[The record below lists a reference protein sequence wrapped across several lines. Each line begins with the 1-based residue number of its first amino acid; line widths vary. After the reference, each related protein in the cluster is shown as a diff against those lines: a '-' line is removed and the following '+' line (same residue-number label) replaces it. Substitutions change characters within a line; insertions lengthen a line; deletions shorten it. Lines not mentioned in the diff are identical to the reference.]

1 MTKPHRRAKNLK
13 QSLRNQYW
21 KLNFYMGIKEE
32 TKNLRQKVDVIAK
45 VLTRIEA
52 TNKVYF
58 DTILETTK
66 KHSEET

>member
-1 MTKPHRRAKNLK
+1 
-13 QSLRNQYW
+13 
-21 KLNFYMGIKEE
+21 MGIKEE